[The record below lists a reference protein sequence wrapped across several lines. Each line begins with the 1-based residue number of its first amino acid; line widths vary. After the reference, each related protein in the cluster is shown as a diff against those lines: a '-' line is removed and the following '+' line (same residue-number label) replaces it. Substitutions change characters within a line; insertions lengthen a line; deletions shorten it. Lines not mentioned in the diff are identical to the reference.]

1 MSHVHSFV
9 IHQRLFRA
17 PFRILILCLAV
28 ASQAHSADI
37 YNNWN
42 AQAYQIGV
50 GAYAAQ
56 SFRTGAT
63 EITLDSVSLMLRDEF
78 GDNPTYTAYL
88 YSSTGSNTPNAQLLE
103 LGSRTLPE
111 YFDSN
116 SGTPLPDSNISFTG
130 IGYLLTASTQYFIV
144 LQTNEFFSWKGPA
157 SDPTGISTGPYYSLS
172 SDDGSTW
179 NTNPDASKPLAMVVT
194 GTPVPEPSMILMTT
208 IAASGLIL
216 ARRSIRKK

>member
-1 MSHVHSFV
+1 MSHVHSLV
-9 IHQRLFRA
+9 IHQRTLFA

-63 EITLDSVSLMLRDEF
+63 GITLDSVSLMLRDEF

-88 YSSTGSNTPNAQLLE
+88 YSSTGSNTPDAQLLE

-116 SGTPLPDSNISFTG
+116 SSTPLPDPDISFTS
-130 IGYLLTASTQYFIV
+130 IGYLLDASTQYFIV
-144 LQTNEFFSWKGPA
+144 LQTNEFFSWKGPGT
-157 SDPTGISTGPYYSLS
+157 DPTGISTGPYFSLS
-172 SDDGSTW
+172 SDNGSNW
-179 NTNPDASKPLAMVVT
+179 DTNPDATKPLAMVVT
-194 GTPVPEPSMILMTT
+194 GTPVPEPSTILMTSV
-208 IAASGLIL
+208 ASCGLIL
-216 ARRSIRKK
+216 ARRSVRKK